1 MAFASVTGRYRWHRP
16 KSRRLVACSGGH
28 ASAFAKAMADRSHT
42 RPTHGF
48 SLIELLIAVVVL
60 MIGIYGMLRVFPSG
74 YTAVEATQQQT
85 TAAQLGDAELAR
97 WKLDPE
103 SLPDAILATDYSGK
117 LIRATLTN
125 SVNTLSGNQTDGIPP
140 YLTYSTKA
148 AVVPLTTDYDHKTV
162 SERELA
168 LLDQN
173 ARPFLYTPTDIT
185 PSVFDTVQRA
195 PLDQGGLYSIA
206 THPNWEPNS
215 LYLPRTVVGERIDIR
230 SLPQMMVGAT
240 AQPSR
245 IGVPFYLLSHAPCDA
260 LRLERDPKALLQV
273 PPPPPIPVYF
283 DVYDARLWR
292 YRLVQAVTEGYN
304 LQPREFSV
312 LGNQLV
318 VNPVAQQRIFRV
330 DYTDLKTRERVIG
343 ATVTVNRRQPSGAI
357 PDFGVGQQAAPD
369 PGTIQVYERMI
380 PLTEDQ
386 YQAMLANNVFTED
399 YWPRNAYYVNA
410 ASTVSGQIQFS
421 PSLQADPK
429 PTDITIAKVDYRVFD
444 WQILVFD
451 IEVPSVP
458 MDSAVLRK
466 PIADLDP
473 AERAQLDALAKAYV
487 QLPVRKLKSLG
498 YSNPP
503 RQPRPQ
509 EIARGVRE
517 FYDANGALQAVD
529 PKDKRSWAYV
539 IAVDR
544 QSGRILTDNELSETA
559 GWPVNPW
566 MRRSRF
572 NVDYKEGLLYFNYN
586 PTRVYGYHPDVDTP
600 SRSGRTYRIF
610 CRAEND
616 WAVQLM
622 TASRL
627 YARSDSRSPAGN
639 PVAVAGTAS
648 SLLTY
653 SWTPDQVDKKQLYFP
668 LSESGQTVAVDYYYL
683 GPKDLVTGARQQI
696 FVSGEVHTI
705 GPLHMLAPSDFSSAA
720 TSVPDQWVCA
730 LSEPLRNA
738 PNAPNDNS
746 IDDWGPTAVRGLSVR
761 ARTTW
766 VTRGRSASFQQFVK
780 QAVSSGEIN
789 RPLTGVTP
797 DLEEIWHQVII
808 STYLTRAPI

>member
-1 MAFASVTGRYRWHRP
+1 MAFAFVTGRYRWRRP
-16 KSRRLVACSGGH
+16 KSRRLVACGGGH

-85 TAAQLGDAELAR
+85 TAAQLGDSELAR

-125 SVNTLSGNQTDGIPP
+125 SVDTLSGKQTDRIPP

-148 AVVPLTTDYDHKTV
+148 AVVPDTTDYRPKVV

-195 PLDQGGLYSIA
+195 PLDQGGPYSIA

-240 AQPSR
+240 AQQSR

-260 LRLERDPKALLQV
+260 LRLERNPKALLQV

-292 YRLVQAVTEGYN
+292 YRQADAYS
-304 LQPREFSV
+304 LQPREFW
-312 LGNQLV
+312 LDGNQLM

-357 PDFGVGQQAAPD
+357 PDLGVGQQAAPD
-369 PGTIQVYERMI
+369 PGTVQVYERMI

-386 YQAMLANNVFTED
+386 YQAMLANNLFSED
-399 YWPRNAYYVNA
+399 VWPRNAYYVNA

-421 PSLQADPK
+421 PSVQADPK

-466 PIADLDP
+466 PIADLGP
-473 AERAQLDALAKAYV
+473 AERAQLGALAKAYV

-517 FYDANGALQAVD
+517 FYDANGVLQAVD

-586 PTRVYGYHPDVDTP
+586 PTTVYGYNPDVDTP

-610 CRAEND
+610 CLAQND

-622 TASRL
+622 IASRL
-627 YARSDSRSPAGN
+627 YARSDNGKPWGN
-639 PVAVAGTAS
+639 PVAAGGAGNLS
-648 SLLTY
+648 MLTY
-653 SWTPDQVDKKQLYFP
+653 AWVRDKDRKQLYFP
-668 LSESGQTVAVDYYYL
+668 LSESGQTVAVDYYRTETDAL
-683 GPKDLVTGARQQI
+683 TNTQRQI
-696 FVSGEVHTI
+696 LVSGEVHTI
-705 GPLHMLAPSDFSSAA
+705 GPPNVNALGE
-720 TSVPDQWVCA
+720 WVST
-730 LSEPLRNA
+730 LSEPLKYA
-738 PNAPNDNS
+738 PNE
-746 IDDWGPTAVRGLSVR
+746 WGPTAVRGLSVR

-766 VTRGRSASFQQFVK
+766 VTRGRSASFQQFVR
-780 QAVSSGEIN
+780 QAASSGEIN

-797 DLEEIWHQVII
+797 DLQEIWHQVII